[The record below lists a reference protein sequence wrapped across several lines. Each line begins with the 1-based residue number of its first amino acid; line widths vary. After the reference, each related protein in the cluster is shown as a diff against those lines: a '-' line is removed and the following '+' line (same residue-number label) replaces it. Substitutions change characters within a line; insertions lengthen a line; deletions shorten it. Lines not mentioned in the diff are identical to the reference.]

1 MGRESLAQM
10 CGPTDINLVRHVD
23 RLDNVNVRHAEP
35 SVAKAMEGNLRTARA
50 KSAKESVAILRAEAW
65 PATVAPLAERRLE
78 ARGVEPLSLRPSS
91 QTSTCVADLSRERVQ
106 RTGAP
111 SLALV
116 PTK

>member
-23 RLDNVNVRHAEP
+23 RLDNVNVGHAEP

-65 PATVAPLAERRLE
+65 PANRSSACGAEVGCE
-78 ARGVEPLSLRPSS
+78 GN
-91 QTSTCVADLSRERVQ
+91 
-106 RTGAP
+106 
-111 SLALV
+111 
-116 PTK
+116 

>member
-65 PATVAPLAERRLE
+65 PATVAPLAERRLD
-78 ARGVEPLSLRPSS
+78 AMGIEPLFPTPTSCKIQQGLCPRELRDRKPSWK
-91 QTSTCVADLSRERVQ
+91 CLD
-106 RTGAP
+106 GA
-111 SLALV
+111 
-116 PTK
+116 